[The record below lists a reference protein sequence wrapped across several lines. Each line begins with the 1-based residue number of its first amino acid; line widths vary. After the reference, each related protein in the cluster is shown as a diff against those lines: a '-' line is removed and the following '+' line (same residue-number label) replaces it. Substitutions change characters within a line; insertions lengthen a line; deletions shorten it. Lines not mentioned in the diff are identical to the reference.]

1 MTLLE
6 NVILRRGWFGPLLSA
21 LLLSLAFYGAWP
33 LVFVALVPLLLSL
46 RDCTPRQAWNRGYGF
61 GLLFSLGQLWWLG
74 DLAYKWLGNPILGVV
89 PWLLA
94 SFASAVYYGLL
105 GRLIR
110 SCGALNAL
118 WAIPLVWAGMEVFR
132 SYIPVLAFPW
142 ALLAE
147 PLMAFPPLSNG
158 AWLGTIFLVSGL
170 VVGANLVVLLSLR
183 ERLSLKRRALTF
195 ALIPLLFL
203 FTSAIGLLRREELGT
218 VAAGQI
224 GVDMA
229 FDRAAGLKVGP
240 AVEALATEA
249 RGIDLTVLSEGL
261 AQEGGAPAIA
271 APFTGPVVFG
281 AQRGTGPVYQS
292 AFAHDAR
299 GWTHADK
306 TRLVIFG
313 EFVPG
318 RDLFPFIGETF
329 HLPGGDLS
337 AGDKLATVRAGR
349 LTVGPLICF
358 EGLFPDLALRQAR
371 AGADVLAVMSIDDW
385 FHPWAK
391 ARLARAAQWRAVEAG
406 LPLVR
411 AGSMGRSMVVS
422 AHGRVLADEPYGE
435 RRLVVARIRRGQ
447 GPFVLVWLF
456 PLIALGSLVA
466 IPFWARRTRVP
477 LTPAPLPRR
486 GEGFGSPTAPERPS
500 DCS

>member
-1 MTLLE
+1 MLAA
-6 NVILRRGWFGPLLSA
+6 V
-21 LLLSLAFYGAWP
+21 LLSLAFYGLWP
-33 LVFVALVPLLLSL
+33 LVFVALVPLLLSV

-61 GLLFSLGQLWWLG
+61 GLLVSLGQLWWLG
-74 DLAYKWLGNPILGVV
+74 DLAYKWLGNPILGIV

-94 SFASAVYYGLL
+94 SFASAVFYGLL

-110 SCGALNAL
+110 SCFALNAL
-118 WAIPLVWAGMEVFR
+118 WAIPLVWAGIEVFR

-147 PLMAFPPLSNG
+147 PLMAFPPLG
-158 AWLGTIFLVSGL
+158 AAAWLGTIFLVSAVIVAVNVTL
-170 VVGANLVVLLSLR
+170 ASEHTARAKFVRLTLTVCPLIALAMLLQ
-183 ERLSLKRRALTF
+183 T
-195 ALIPLLFL
+195 
-203 FTSAIGLLRREELGT
+203 TGRREDLAT

-229 FDRAAGLKVGP
+229 FDRAAGLKIGP
-240 AVEALATEA
+240 AVEALAKEA
-249 RGIDLTVLSEGL
+249 NGVDLTVLSEGL
-261 AQEGGAPAIA
+261 AQEGGAAAIA
-271 APFTGPVVFG
+271 APFAGPVVFG

-292 AFAHDAR
+292 AFAHDTG

-337 AGDKLATVRAGR
+337 AGDKLSTVRAGR
-349 LTVGPLICF
+349 LTIGPLVCF
-358 EGLFPDLALRQAR
+358 EALFPDLGLRQAR
-371 AGADVLAVMSIDDW
+371 GGADVLAVMSIDDW

-411 AGSMGRSMVVS
+411 AGSMGRSMIVAS
-422 AHGRVLADEPYGE
+422 TGRIVADAPYGE
-435 RRLVVARIRRGQ
+435 RRLVVAKVARGR
-447 GPFVLVWLF
+447 GPFGLVWLF
-456 PLIALGSLVA
+456 PALALGSLVA
-466 IPFWARRTRVP
+466 VPFCARRAAR
-477 LTPAPLPRR
+477 LWDRTP
-486 GEGFGSPTAPERPS
+486 
-500 DCS
+500 